1 MRKLSMYFI
10 SVLVVMLN
18 ASLTIAIVQ
27 ENSSM
32 KEISNMTSNNTI
44 LNDNLLNN
52 TTSGNISLN
61 APAANNTS
69 VNITKPKNIESIN
82 NTSANTSI
90 NLSTVQSKQSNE
102 TVFTIGNNATD
113 NISTYKLDVPTLP
126 AKNASNM
133 WYIIQAKPHG
143 YV

>member
-1 MRKLSMYFI
+1 
-10 SVLVVMLN
+10 MLN